1 MSSDAKMEISEAAK
15 SGDGTLANVGIKVN
29 GKFKSP
35 VNNQL
40 FDKRGPRPPLEVPSR
55 SEKGQPKCRGMKI
68 FSEVWQH
75 LRLGSWLI
83 LHVGTRRWLS
93 MTRSFVT
100 FLTVTAFLMP
110 IITIVLKSRE
120 LMALKRSAA

>member
-1 MSSDAKMEISEAAK
+1 
-15 SGDGTLANVGIKVN
+15 
-29 GKFKSP
+29 
-35 VNNQL
+35 
-40 FDKRGPRPPLEVPSR
+40 
-55 SEKGQPKCRGMKI
+55 MKI